1 MNFDKGCRVVQT
13 ALQIIKSEFII
24 STTAGKQEFFYSVT
38 NVAKLQ
44 LFIIITVI
52 YNNNNFARQRST
64 SCHTSAWLQ
73 VFPAPGLNLHLDL
86 SEF

>member
-1 MNFDKGCRVVQT
+1 MVQT

-44 LFIIITVI
+44 LFIIII
-52 YNNNNFARQRST
+52 ILPDRGRLSAS

-73 VFPAPGLNLHLDL
+73 VVPAPGLNLHLDL

>member
-1 MNFDKGCRVVQT
+1 MNFDKCCRVVQT

-52 YNNNNFARQRST
+52 YNNNRFARQR
-64 SCHTSAWLQ
+64 
-73 VFPAPGLNLHLDL
+73 
-86 SEF
+86 

>member
-1 MNFDKGCRVVQT
+1 MNFDKCCRVVQT
-13 ALQIIKSEFII
+13 TFQIIKSEFII
-24 STTAGKQEFFYSVT
+24 STTAWKFKQEFFYSFT

-44 LFIIITVI
+44 LFIMIII
-52 YNNNNFARQRST
+52 LPDRGRLSAS

-73 VFPAPGLNLHLDL
+73 VVPAPGLNLHLDL